1 MRQYSIIIERGGYF
15 LLYNNKSYSIGDNNN
30 EEDNSFSIIN
40 TSSKIL
46 DNIKH
51 KPLYEVF
58 DGLPFADKRGRYYPQ
73 LKELDTD
80 HLILNRWYSYKELCT
95 ILNEPYKSS
104 NSKNRQ
110 LLEFSRFFNYRKN
123 NTKYVIEEIYD
134 KPLPYLPICNSSMYV
149 QDLTDILLS
158 YLDKQNSNTLYLTYS
173 ELSSILGLENKN
185 HKKYKDMDKKK
196 LSFILDVP
204 VSLIE
209 LFLLRLSS
217 YQHKIINSLLKSMM
231 SRGIADSYLSYQ
243 ILYKGA
249 DKVCEATNQDVQD
262 IVYIECEALKR
273 SKLEKKDLWLNNNYE
288 KYFAVLNEVMK
299 EYKPDWLLYYQVI
312 KINVPEYIPV
322 TKSNNLKRNVNRQV
336 YNYIVS
342 KVVSNYI
349 SRIEHS
355 AAGQNLEPNIS
366 NDIQRQV
373 RELANKMILLY

>member
-1 MRQYSIIIERGGYF
+1 M
-15 LLYNNKSYSIGDNNN
+15 N
-30 EEDNSFSIIN
+30 
-40 TSSKIL
+40 
-46 DNIKH
+46 
-51 KPLYEVF
+51 
-58 DGLPFADKRGRYYPQ
+58 
-73 LKELDTD
+73 TD
-80 HLILNRWYSYKELCT
+80 HLILNRWYSYKELCA

-123 NTKYVIEEIYD
+123 NTKYIIDEVYD

-158 YLDKQNSNTLYLTYS
+158 YLDKQSSRTLYLTYS
-173 ELSSILGLENKN
+173 ELSSILGLENKS

-262 IVYIECEALKR
+262 IVYMEYEALKR

-288 KYFAVLNEVMK
+288 KYFSVLNEVMK

-322 TKSNNLKRNVNRQV
+322 TKSNNLRRNINRQV
-336 YNYIVS
+336 YNYIIP

-373 RELANKMILLY
+373 KQLANKMILLY